1 MNLRKKASVL
11 LTLAVAFMMLVV
23 PLSTSLGGGVQEN
36 RLRYKHIILQLNHI
50 ESKFFKMVQ
59 EGSS

>member
-11 LTLAVAFMMLVV
+11 LDIGISIHCAYCT
-23 PLSTSLGGGVQEN
+23 PLNISGGGVQEN
-36 RLRYKHIILQLNHI
+36 KLRDKHIILQLNHI
-50 ESKFFKMVQ
+50 NSKFLKTVQ

>member
-11 LTLAVAFMMLVV
+11 LTSTLEFMMPAL
-23 PLSTSLGGGVQEN
+23 PPSTSLGGGVQEN
-36 RLRYKHIILQLNHI
+36 KLRDKHIILQLNHI